1 MVDRRQLDLN
11 QSVRVFLWFQTRKA
25 LLDTELDIMK
35 KEQSGVD
42 TSSLQQKVAQLKN
55 EVCARRCPFVSIILG
70 YVF

>member
-1 MVDRRQLDLN
+1 MS
-11 QSVRVFLWFQTRKA
+11 QSVRVILLFQTRKA

-55 EVCARRCPFVSIILG
+55 EVRAVVAHLSLSS
-70 YVF
+70 